1 MNLQPVKSRFG
12 IVGNSPGLERALAT
26 AVRVAPADITVLVRG
41 ESGTGKE
48 ALPKIIHHNSAR
60 KHGAYIAVNCGA
72 IPEGTIDS
80 ELFGHEK
87 GSFTGAHEARKGYF
101 EEADGGTIF
110 LDEVGELPMATQ
122 ARLLRV
128 LETGEYLRV
137 GSSKVRKT
145 DVRVVAA
152 TNLDFD
158 KAMVGGKFREDLFYR
173 LNQVPLMLPPLRER
187 GEDIHLLFRKFT
199 ADFSDRHHMPPIR
212 LGPEAVE
219 LLQRYPWPGNV
230 RQLKNIAEQ
239 ISAIETERKVD
250 ADRLL
255 DYLPELPRRDLATV
269 GEGEGDAGPGMNE
282 REILYKLLF
291 EMKSD
296 LTDLKSLVLK
306 MIRTGDMQAV
316 SHEDHDLVN
325 RVFGGQEG
333 ANVLRLPERA
343 GVPTTAPS
351 SDGGWVTSPAHDR
364 PHGGFQ
370 EADEVEETL
379 SLVDSERELI
389 RRALAKHG
397 NRRKQAAAE
406 LGISERTLYRKIK
419 EFGLK

>member
-1 MNLQPVKSRFG
+1 MNLQSVKTRFG
-12 IVGNSPGLERALAT
+12 IVGQCPALERALAT

-48 ALPKIIHHNSAR
+48 ALPKIIHHHSAR
-60 KHGAYIAVNCGA
+60 KHGTYIAVNCGA

-110 LDEVGELPMATQ
+110 LDEVGELPLATQ

-158 KAMVGGKFREDLFYR
+158 QAMAAGKFREDLYYR
-173 LNQVPLMLPPLRER
+173 LNQVPLMLPPLRDR
-187 GEDIHLLFRKFT
+187 GDDIHLLFRKFT
-199 ADFSDRHHMPPIR
+199 GDFSERHHMPPIR
-212 LGPEAVE
+212 LGPEAIE
-219 LLQRYPWPGNV
+219 LLVRYPWPGNV

-239 ISAIETERKVD
+239 ISAIEVD
-250 ADRLL
+250 RNVNADRLL
-255 DYLPELPRRDLATV
+255 DYLPELPRRDLATIP
-269 GEGEGDAGPGMNE
+269 GREEDAGPGLNE

-296 LTDLKSLVLK
+296 LNDLKSLVLK
-306 MIRTGDMQAV
+306 MIQQGNLDTESREDRT
-316 SHEDHDLVN
+316 LVN
-325 RVFGGQEG
+325 RVFGEREG
-333 ANVLRLPERA
+333 TEIMRLPEQA
-343 GVPTTAPS
+343 GGGTSWRPS
-351 SDGGWVTSPAHDR
+351 EAEDEDGDEVFSEST
-364 PHGGFQ
+364 
-370 EADEVEETL
+370 EVEERL

-389 RRALAKHG
+389 RRALVKHG
-397 NRRKQAAAE
+397 NRRKQAADE

>member
-1 MNLQPVKSRFG
+1 MNLQGVKTRFG
-12 IVGNSPGLERALAT
+12 IVGNSSGLERALAT

-101 EEADGGTIF
+101 EEADGGTVF
-110 LDEVGELPMATQ
+110 LDEVGELPLATQ

-152 TNLDFD
+152 TNLDFEQ
-158 KAMVGGKFREDLFYR
+158 AMVNGKFREDLYYR
-173 LNQVPLMLPPLRER
+173 LNQVPLMLPPLRDR
-187 GEDIHLLFRKFT
+187 GDDIHLLFRKFT
-199 ADFSDRHHMPPIR
+199 GDFSERHHMPPIR

-219 LLQRYPWPGNV
+219 LLKRYPWPGNV

-239 ISAIETERKVD
+239 ISAIETERSVD

-255 DYLPELPRRDLATV
+255 DYLPELPRRDLVTIPKDEKN
-269 GEGEGDAGPGMNE
+269 GAGPGLNE

-296 LTDLKSLVLK
+296 LHDLKSLVLK
-306 MIRTGDMQAV
+306 MIQEGRIDAG
-316 SHEDHDLVN
+316 SSEDQSLVN
-325 RVFGGQEG
+325 RVFGEQEG
-333 ANVLRLPERA
+333 TDLLRLPERA
-343 GVPTTAPS
+343 GGDAGWTPPTEQGNVDA
-351 SDGGWVTSPAHDR
+351 
-364 PHGGFQ
+364 GFS
-370 EADEVEETL
+370 ETTEVEESL
-379 SLVDSERELI
+379 SLLDSERELI
-389 RRALAKHG
+389 QRALNKHG
-397 NRRKQAAAE
+397 HRRKQAAAE

>member
-1 MNLQPVKSRFG
+1 MNLQAVKNRFG
-12 IVGNSPGLERALAT
+12 VVGNSPGLERALAT

-60 KHGAYIAVNCGA
+60 KHGKYIAVNCGA

-122 ARLLRV
+122 SRLLRV
-128 LETGEYLRV
+128 LETGEYMRV

-158 KAMVGGKFREDLFYR
+158 KAMGAGKFREDLFYR
-173 LNQVPLMLPPLRER
+173 LNQVPLLLPPLRER

-199 ADFSDRHHMPPIR
+199 GDFSERHHMPPIR

-255 DYLPELPRRDLATV
+255 DYLPELPRRDLATLPA
-269 GEGEGDAGPGMNE
+269 EGTEGGGPGLNE

-296 LTDLKSLVLK
+296 LNDLKSLVLK
-306 MIRTGDMQAV
+306 LIQDGRIDAG
-316 SHEDHDLVN
+316 SREDQSLVN
-325 RVFGGQEG
+325 RVFGEQEG
-333 ANVLRLPERA
+333 TDILRLPERVGSEA
-343 GVPTTAPS
+343 GWTSRTEDVGE
-351 SDGGWVTSPAHDR
+351 DGYDESH
-364 PHGGFQ
+364 
-370 EADEVEETL
+370 EVEESL
-379 SLVDSERELI
+379 SLLDSERELI
-389 RRALAKHG
+389 QRALIKHR
-397 NRRKQAAAE
+397 NRRKQAAEE

>member
-1 MNLQPVKSRFG
+1 MNLQSVKTRFG

-60 KHGAYIAVNCGA
+60 KHGTYIAVNCGA

-158 KAMVGGKFREDLFYR
+158 KAMADGKFREDLYYR
-173 LNQVPLMLPPLRER
+173 LNQVPLMLPPLRDR
-187 GEDIHLLFRKFT
+187 GDDIHLLFRKFT
-199 ADFSDRHHMPPIR
+199 GDFSERHHMPPIR

-239 ISAIETERKVD
+239 ISAIETERQVN
-250 ADRLL
+250 ADQLL
-255 DYLPELPRRDLATV
+255 DYLPELPRRDLTTIPN
-269 GEGEGDAGPGMNE
+269 EGQDGAGPGMNE

-296 LTDLKSLVLK
+296 LNDLKSLVLK
-306 MIRTGDMQAV
+306 MIQDGNLDAG
-316 SHEDHDLVN
+316 SSEDQSLVN
-325 RVFGGQEG
+325 RVFGERDGTDI
-333 ANVLRLPERA
+333 LRLPERA
-343 GVPTTAPS
+343 GTSNTWTGRAEG
-351 SDGGWVTSPAHDR
+351 DGG
-364 PHGGFQ
+364 HGEERFA
-370 EADEVEETL
+370 ESTEVEESL
-379 SLVDSERELI
+379 SLVESERELI
-389 RRALAKHG
+389 RRALVKHG
-397 NRRKQAAAE
+397 NRRKQAASE

>member
-1 MNLQPVKSRFG
+1 MNLQSVKTRFG
-12 IVGNSPGLERALAT
+12 IVGSSAGLERALAT
-26 AVRVAPADITVLVRG
+26 AVRVAPANITVLVRG

-48 ALPKIIHHNSAR
+48 ALPKIIHYHSAR
-60 KHGAYIAVNCGA
+60 KHGTYIAVNCGA
-72 IPEGTIDS
+72 IPEGTMDS

-158 KAMVGGKFREDLFYR
+158 KAMAAGKFREDLFYR
-173 LNQVPLMLPPLRER
+173 LNQVPLRLPPLRER
-187 GEDIHLLFRKFT
+187 GDDIHLLFRKFT
-199 ADFSDRHHMPPIR
+199 VDFSDRHHMPPIR

-219 LLQRYPWPGNV
+219 LLLRYPWPGNV

-239 ISAIETERKVD
+239 ISAIETERSVD

-255 DYLPELPRRDLATV
+255 DYLPELPRTGLTKLPE
-269 GEGEGDAGPGMNE
+269 EGADPGPGMNE

-306 MIRTGDMQAV
+306 MIQDGRIDSA
-316 SHEDHDLVN
+316 SSEDNALVN
-325 RVFGGQEG
+325 RVFGERGGTE
-333 ANVLRLPERA
+333 VLRLPERS
-343 GVPTTAPS
+343 GTQTPSRNLGDNWGAPV
-351 SDGGWVTSPAHDR
+351 GGGDYA
-364 PHGGFQ
+364 
-370 EADEVEETL
+370 EAREVEETL
-379 SLVDSERELI
+379 SLLDSERELI
-389 RRALAKHG
+389 RRALVKHG

>member
-1 MNLQPVKSRFG
+1 MNLQSVKSRFG
-12 IVGNSPGLERALAT
+12 IVGNSLGLERALAT

-60 KHGAYIAVNCGA
+60 KHGTYIAVNCGA

-158 KAMVGGKFREDLFYR
+158 KAMAAGKFREDLFYR
-173 LNQVPLMLPPLRER
+173 LNQVPLLLPPLRER
-187 GEDIHLLFRKFT
+187 GDDIHLLFRKFT

-219 LLQRYPWPGNV
+219 LLVRYPWPGNV

-239 ISAIETERKVD
+239 ISAIETERTVD
-250 ADRLL
+250 ADQLL
-255 DYLPELPRRDLATV
+255 DYLPELPRRSLTTLPIDEA
-269 GEGEGDAGPGMNE
+269 DAGPGMNE

-306 MIRTGDMQAV
+306 MIQDGRIDAAST
-316 SHEDHDLVN
+316 EDHALVN
-325 RVFGGQEG
+325 RVFGEQGGTE
-333 ANVLRLPERA
+333 VLRLPERA
-343 GVPTTAPS
+343 GAPS
-351 SDGGWVTSPAHDR
+351 TVEQEGGWSTPAG
-364 PHGGFQ
+364 PEGFA
-370 EADEVEETL
+370 EAREVEETL
-379 SLVDSERELI
+379 SLVESERELI

>member
-1 MNLQPVKSRFG
+1 MNLQSIKSRFG
-12 IVGNSPGLERALAT
+12 IVGNSPGLERALGT
-26 AVRVAPADITVLVRG
+26 AVRVSPADITVLVRG

-48 ALPKIIHHNSAR
+48 SLPKIIHHQSAR

-110 LDEVGELPMATQ
+110 LDEVGELPLATQ

-128 LETGEYLRV
+128 LETGEYMRV

-158 KAMVGGKFREDLFYR
+158 AAMMNGKFREDLFYR
-173 LNQVPLMLPPLRER
+173 LNQVPLLLPPLRER

-199 ADFSDRHHMPPIR
+199 ADFSDRHRMPPIR

-239 ISAIETERKVD
+239 ISAIETERLVD

-255 DYLPELPRRDLATV
+255 DYLPELPRRDLVKRELQAE
-269 GEGEGDAGPGMNE
+269 EGGTGMNE

-306 MIRTGDMQAV
+306 MIQDGKIDAA
-316 SHEDHDLVN
+316 SSEDHALVN
-325 RVFGGQEG
+325 RVFGEKGGTE
-333 ANVLRLPERA
+333 VLRLPEHA
-343 GVPTTAPS
+343 GVKPTSEGWTEPS
-351 SDGGWVTSPAHDR
+351 GGGAFDD
-364 PHGGFQ
+364 
-370 EADEVEETL
+370 ADEVEETL
-379 SLVDSERELI
+379 SLLESERELI
-389 RRALAKHG
+389 RKALSKHG
-397 NRRKQAAAE
+397 NRRKQAATE

>member
-1 MNLQPVKSRFG
+1 MNLQSIKSRFG
-12 IVGNSPGLERALAT
+12 IVGNSPGLVRALGT
-26 AVRVAPADITVLVRG
+26 AVRVSPADITVLVRG

-48 ALPKIIHHNSAR
+48 SLPKIIHHQSAR
-60 KHGAYIAVNCGA
+60 KHGAYVAVNCGA

-110 LDEVGELPMATQ
+110 LDEVGELPLATQ

-128 LETGEYLRV
+128 LETGEYMRV

-158 KAMVGGKFREDLFYR
+158 AAMMNGKFREDLFYR
-173 LNQVPLMLPPLRER
+173 LNQVPLLLPPLRER
-187 GEDIHLLFRKFT
+187 GEDIHLMFRKFT
-199 ADFSDRHHMPPIR
+199 ADFSDRHRMPPIR

-239 ISAIETERKVD
+239 ISAIETERLVD

-255 DYLPELPRRDLATV
+255 DYLPELPRRDLVKRELQAE
-269 GEGEGDAGPGMNE
+269 EGGTGMNE

-306 MIRTGDMQAV
+306 MIQDGKIDAA
-316 SHEDHDLVN
+316 SSEDHALVN
-325 RVFGGQEG
+325 RVFGEKGGTE
-333 ANVLRLPERA
+333 VLRLPEHA
-343 GVPTTAPS
+343 GVKPTSEGWTEPS
-351 SDGGWVTSPAHDR
+351 GGGAFDD
-364 PHGGFQ
+364 
-370 EADEVEETL
+370 ADEVEETL
-379 SLVDSERELI
+379 SLLESERELI
-389 RRALAKHG
+389 RKALSKHG
-397 NRRKQAAAE
+397 NRRKQAATE

>member
-1 MNLQPVKSRFG
+1 MNLQTVKSRFG
-12 IVGNSPGLERALAT
+12 IVGSSPALERALGT
-26 AVRVAPADITVLVRG
+26 AVRVSPADITVLVRG

-48 ALPKIIHHNSAR
+48 ALPKIIHHQSAR
-60 KHGAYIAVNCGA
+60 KHGPYVAVNCGA

-110 LDEVGELPMATQ
+110 LDEVGELPLATQ

-128 LETGEYLRV
+128 LETGEYMRV

-158 KAMVGGKFREDLFYR
+158 AAMLKGKFREDLFYR
-173 LNQVPLMLPPLRER
+173 LNQVPLLLPPLRER

-199 ADFSDRHHMPPIR
+199 ADFSERHRMPPIR
-212 LGPEAVE
+212 LGPEAIE

-239 ISAIETERKVD
+239 ISAIETERMVD

-255 DYLPELPRRDLATV
+255 DYLPELPRRDLTTREAAAED
-269 GEGEGDAGPGMNE
+269 GGHGNE
-282 REILYKLLF
+282 
-291 EMKSD
+291 
-296 LTDLKSLVLK
+296 
-306 MIRTGDMQAV
+306 RTGDPLQAPV
-316 SHEDHDLVN
+316 
-325 RVFGGQEG
+325 
-333 ANVLRLPERA
+333 
-343 GVPTTAPS
+343 
-351 SDGGWVTSPAHDR
+351 
-364 PHGGFQ
+364 
-370 EADEVEETL
+370 
-379 SLVDSERELI
+379 
-389 RRALAKHG
+389 
-397 NRRKQAAAE
+397 
-406 LGISERTLYRKIK
+406 
-419 EFGLK
+419 

>member
-1 MNLQPVKSRFG
+1 MNLQSVKTRFG
-12 IVGNSPGLERALAT
+12 IVGTSSGLERALAT

-48 ALPKIIHHNSAR
+48 ALPKIIHHNSTR

-101 EEADGGTIF
+101 EEADGGTVF
-110 LDEVGELPMATQ
+110 LDEVGELPLATQ

-137 GSSKVRKT
+137 GSSKFRKT

-152 TNLDFD
+152 TNLDFEQ
-158 KAMVGGKFREDLFYR
+158 AMANGKFREDLYYR
-173 LNQVPLMLPPLRER
+173 LNQVPLMLPPLRDR
-187 GEDIHLLFRKFT
+187 GDDIHLLFRKFT
-199 ADFSDRHHMPPIR
+199 GDFSERHHMPPIR

-219 LLQRYPWPGNV
+219 LLKRYPWPGNV

-239 ISAIETERKVD
+239 ISAIETERLVD

-255 DYLPELPRRDLATV
+255 DYLPELPRRDLATIP
-269 GEGEGDAGPGMNE
+269 EGEKNGAGPGLNE

-296 LTDLKSLVLK
+296 LHDLKSLVLK
-306 MIRTGDMQAV
+306 MMQEGRIDAG
-316 SHEDHDLVN
+316 SSEDQSLVN
-325 RVFGGQEG
+325 RVFGEQEG
-333 ANVLRLPERA
+333 TDLLRLPERA
-343 GVPTTAPS
+343 GGDA
-351 SDGGWVTSPAHDR
+351 GWAAASAETSEGEA
-364 PHGGFQ
+364 GFA
-370 EADEVEETL
+370 ESTEVEESL
-379 SLVDSERELI
+379 SLLDSERELI
-389 RRALAKHG
+389 QRALNKHG
-397 NRRKQAAAE
+397 HRRKQAAAE

>member
-1 MNLQPVKSRFG
+1 MNLLSVKTRFG
-12 IVGNSPGLERALAT
+12 IVGNSAGLERALAT

-48 ALPKIIHHNSAR
+48 ALPKIIHHHSAR
-60 KHGAYIAVNCGA
+60 KHGSYIAVNCGA

-110 LDEVGELPMATQ
+110 LDEVGELPLATQ

-128 LETGEYLRV
+128 LESGEYMRV

-158 KAMVGGKFREDLFYR
+158 RAMANGKFREDLFYR

-187 GEDIHLLFRKFT
+187 GDDVHLLFRKFT
-199 ADFSDRHHMPPIR
+199 GDFSERHHMPPIR

-239 ISAIETERKVD
+239 ISAIETDRQVD

-255 DYLPELPRRDLATV
+255 DYLPELPPRSLVAV
-269 GEGEGDAGPGMNE
+269 PKEEGEGAGPGMNE

-296 LTDLKSLVLK
+296 LNDLKSLVLK
-306 MIRTGDMQAV
+306 MIQDGKIDAG
-316 SHEDHDLVN
+316 SSEDQGLVT
-325 RVFGGQEG
+325 RVFGERDGTDI
-333 ANVLRLPERA
+333 LRLPERA
-343 GVPTTAPS
+343 GGAPT
-351 SDGGWVTSPAHDR
+351 WTSAHDDLED
-364 PHGGFQ
+364 GDGFS
-370 EADEVEETL
+370 DSSEVEESL
-379 SLVDSERELI
+379 SLLDSERELI
-389 RRALAKHG
+389 QRALIKHR

>member
-1 MNLQPVKSRFG
+1 MNLQPVKTRLG
-12 IVGNSPGLERALAT
+12 IVGTNPGLDRALAT
-26 AVRVAPADITVLVRG
+26 AVRVSPADITVLVRG

-48 ALPKIIHHNSAR
+48 ALPKIIHHHSAR
-60 KHGAYIAVNCGA
+60 KHGPYIAVNCGA

-110 LDEVGELPMATQ
+110 LDEVGELPLATQ

-158 KAMVGGKFREDLFYR
+158 KAMAAGKFREDLFYR
-173 LNQVPLMLPPLRER
+173 LNQVPLLLPPLRER
-187 GEDIHLLFRKFT
+187 GDDIHLLFRKFT
-199 ADFSDRHHMPPIR
+199 SDFSDRHHMPPIR

-219 LLQRYPWPGNV
+219 LLLRYPWPGNV

-239 ISAIETERKVD
+239 ISAIETDRTVD

-255 DYLPELPRRDLATV
+255 DYLPELPRRGLATLPQ
-269 GEGEGDAGPGMNE
+269 EGSEAGPGMNE

-306 MIRTGDMQAV
+306 LIQEGRIDTA
-316 SHEDHDLVN
+316 SSEDHALVN
-325 RVFGGQEG
+325 RVFGDEG
-333 ANVLRLPERA
+333 GTDVLRLPERA
-343 GVPTTAPS
+343 GTPDPRDAER
-351 SDGGWVTSPAHDR
+351 GWRPPA
-364 PHGGFQ
+364 
-370 EADEVEETL
+370 EAGEFAEAREVEETL
-379 SLVDSERELI
+379 SLVESERELI

>member
-1 MNLQPVKSRFG
+1 MNLQSVKSRFG
-12 IVGNSPGLERALAT
+12 IVGNSLGLERALAT

-60 KHGAYIAVNCGA
+60 KHGTYIAVNCGA

-122 ARLLRV
+122 ARVLRV

-158 KAMVGGKFREDLFYR
+158 KAMAAGKFREDLFYR
-173 LNQVPLMLPPLRER
+173 LNQVPLLLPPLRER
-187 GEDIHLLFRKFT
+187 GDDIHLLFRKFT

-219 LLQRYPWPGNV
+219 LLVRYPWPGNV

-239 ISAIETERKVD
+239 ISAIETERTVD
-250 ADRLL
+250 ADQLL
-255 DYLPELPRRDLATV
+255 DYLPELPRRSLTTLPIDEA
-269 GEGEGDAGPGMNE
+269 DAGPGMNE

-306 MIRTGDMQAV
+306 MIQDGRIDAAST
-316 SHEDHDLVN
+316 EDHALVN
-325 RVFGGQEG
+325 RVFGEQGGTE
-333 ANVLRLPERA
+333 VLRLPERA
-343 GVPTTAPS
+343 GAPS
-351 SDGGWVTSPAHDR
+351 TVEQEGGWSTPAG
-364 PHGGFQ
+364 PEGFA
-370 EADEVEETL
+370 EAREVEETL
-379 SLVDSERELI
+379 SLVESERELI

>member
-60 KHGAYIAVNCGA
+60 KHGTYIAVNCGA

-158 KAMVGGKFREDLFYR
+158 KAMAAGKFREDLFYR
-173 LNQVPLMLPPLRER
+173 LNQVPLLLPPLRER
-187 GEDIHLLFRKFT
+187 GDDIHLLFRKFT
-199 ADFSDRHHMPPIR
+199 GDFSERHHMPPIR

-239 ISAIETERKVD
+239 ISAIETERSVD
-250 ADRLL
+250 ADGLL
-255 DYLPELPRRDLATV
+255 DYLPELPRRDLVTIPREDRKV
-269 GEGEGDAGPGMNE
+269 PG
-282 REILYKLLF
+282 
-291 EMKSD
+291 
-296 LTDLKSLVLK
+296 
-306 MIRTGDMQAV
+306 
-316 SHEDHDLVN
+316 
-325 RVFGGQEG
+325 RV
-333 ANVLRLPERA
+333 
-343 GVPTTAPS
+343 
-351 SDGGWVTSPAHDR
+351 
-364 PHGGFQ
+364 
-370 EADEVEETL
+370 
-379 SLVDSERELI
+379 
-389 RRALAKHG
+389 
-397 NRRKQAAAE
+397 
-406 LGISERTLYRKIK
+406 
-419 EFGLK
+419 

>member
-1 MNLQPVKSRFG
+1 MNLQSVKTRFG
-12 IVGNSPGLERALAT
+12 IVGNSSGLERALAT

-101 EEADGGTIF
+101 EEADGGTVF
-110 LDEVGELPMATQ
+110 LDEVGELPLATQ

-152 TNLDFD
+152 TNLDFEL
-158 KAMVGGKFREDLFYR
+158 AMVNGKFREDLYYR
-173 LNQVPLMLPPLRER
+173 LNQVPLMLPPLRDR
-187 GEDIHLLFRKFT
+187 GDDIHLLFRKFT
-199 ADFSDRHHMPPIR
+199 GDFSERHHMPPIR

-219 LLQRYPWPGNV
+219 LLKRYPWPGNV

-239 ISAIETERKVD
+239 ISAIETERSVD

-255 DYLPELPRRDLATV
+255 DYLPELPRRDLATIPEEEKN
-269 GEGEGDAGPGMNE
+269 GAGPGLNE

-296 LTDLKSLVLK
+296 LHDLKSLVLK
-306 MIRTGDMQAV
+306 MIQEGRIDAG
-316 SHEDHDLVN
+316 SSEDQSLVN
-325 RVFGGQEG
+325 RVFGEQEG
-333 ANVLRLPERA
+333 TDLLRLPERA
-343 GVPTTAPS
+343 GGDAGWTPPSEPGSVEEGFSETT
-351 SDGGWVTSPAHDR
+351 
-364 PHGGFQ
+364 
-370 EADEVEETL
+370 EVEESL
-379 SLVDSERELI
+379 SLLDSERELI
-389 RRALAKHG
+389 QRALNKHG
-397 NRRKQAAAE
+397 HRRKQAAAE

-419 EFGLK
+419 EFSLK